1 MAIYLTD
8 LGWPKTLG
16 KSFRQSE
23 SILNEVLCHT
33 TKMSAKITFFKLT
46 KSFRTKS
53 IAFSKNQNDIDFDEA
68 VEPPVESAIKTK

>member
-1 MAIYLTD
+1 
-8 LGWPKTLG
+8 
-16 KSFRQSE
+16 
-23 SILNEVLCHT
+23 
-33 TKMSAKITFFKLT
+33 MSAKITFFKLT